1 VQRTKKWLGREENFG
16 KNTKR
21 ERAKS
26 SVVEKIKTVLVFEHK
41 IVVVSS
47 YGLTPCCS
55 GRDNGGIN
63 FKHRAGNVP
72 PLNNGVIL
80 MWLNNVESRYKI
92 IDELSSGVCV
102 HRSIDKRCAIIN

>member
-1 VQRTKKWLGREENFG
+1 LG

-26 SVVEKIKTVLVFEHK
+26 RGVEEIKSVLEFENK

-47 YGLTPCCS
+47 YSLTPCCS

-72 PLNNGVIL
+72 PLNNGVI
-80 MWLNNVESRYKI
+80 
-92 IDELSSGVCV
+92 CV
-102 HRSIDKRCAIIN
+102 TPQQDSEASPVRVL

>member
-1 VQRTKKWLGREENFG
+1 LV

-26 SVVEKIKTVLVFEHK
+26 KVVEEIKNVLEVENK
-41 IVVVSS
+41 IVVVLS

-72 PLNNGVIL
+72 PLNNGVII
-80 MWLNNVESRYKI
+80 VRSK
-92 IDELSSGVCV
+92 GVRGNTKV
-102 HRSIDKRCAIIN
+102 SWYVSNRIME

>member
-1 VQRTKKWLGREENFG
+1 MINSKL
-16 KNTKR
+16 

-26 SVVEKIKTVLVFEHK
+26 RVVEEIKSVLEFENK

-72 PLNNGVIL
+72 PLNNGVRFGDRQKF
-80 MWLNNVESRYKI
+80 VHKI
-92 IDELSSGVCV
+92 KYRGATKNMAY
-102 HRSIDKRCAIIN
+102 R